1 MAAEQPAQSM
11 VQSGSD
17 IATKSIGS
25 ALLFA
30 LALLAGL
37 AAFSIDLYLPAF
49 PAMAEEL
56 STTATGIQLS
66 LTAFLIGAGAGQVV
80 FGPWSDRSGRMV
92 PLLAG
97 LALFLA
103 ASVATIFATG
113 VEMLVIARLLQGL
126 GGAGGMAI
134 GRAIILDRATGKAAA
149 NALSLMM
156 LIGGI
161 APVIG
166 PVVGGVLA
174 EPIGWRGLLAVVA
187 GLGLAA
193 LAATLLFVRE
203 SLPRAEREARK
214 ATAKPGVGKALWSRG
229 YLGYVAAFAFG
240 MAIMMSYISASPFI
254 YQTMIG
260 LSPVG
265 YGIAFAAN
273 AVGMMVATTLSTRLV
288 AHFSIRGLTAAG
300 LAISLAAILIL
311 LAFSFS
317 GAPAGWLMAPLFF
330 AIAPLGL
337 VFGNATALALSAV
350 PQSATGT
357 ASALLGLLQFALAGI
372 VAGLVGIGGEH
383 TALPL
388 ALTMLASALAA
399 ILGLV
404 VAGSKSAEHA
414 AEHHQEPLEQPDRG

>member
-1 MAAEQPAQSM
+1 M
-11 VQSGSD
+11 
-17 IATKSIGS
+17 
-25 ALLFA
+25 LFA

-49 PAMAEEL
+49 PAMAEGL

-66 LTAFLIGAGAGQVV
+66 LTAFLIGAGAGQLI
-80 FGPWSDRSGRMV
+80 FGPWSDRAGRMT
-92 PLLAG
+92 PLLTG
-97 LALFLA
+97 HALFLA
-103 ASVATIFATG
+103 ASVVTVFATSA
-113 VEMLVIARLLQGL
+113 EMLVIGRLLQGL
-126 GGAGGMAI
+126 GGAGGMVI
-134 GRAIILDRATGKAAA
+134 GRAIILDRTTGKEAAR
-149 NALSLMM
+149 ALSLMM
-156 LIGGI
+156 LIGGV

-174 EPIGWRGLLAVVA
+174 APIGWRGLLTVVA
-187 GLGLAA
+187 GLGLVA

-214 ATAKPGVGKALWSRG
+214 ATAQPGIGKALRSRA
-229 YLGYVAAFAFG
+229 YLGHVAAFAFG
-240 MAIMMSYISASPFI
+240 MGIMMAYISASPFV

-288 AHFSIRGLTAAG
+288 ARFSVRALTAAG
-300 LAISLAAILIL
+300 LAISLAAILVL
-311 LAFSFS
+311 LAFSLT
-317 GAPAGWLMAPLFF
+317 GAPAGWLIAPLFF

-350 PQSATGT
+350 PHSATGT

-404 VAGSKSAEHA
+404 VAGNNAGEHTT
-414 AEHHQEPLEQPDRG
+414 EPHQEPLVQPARG